1 MLYMPHDPHAR
12 SVFYLTNN
20 NVPKK
25 HFHTI
30 TSIIFSMSEQFYLSE
45 YCKYCDA
52 KAEQKLVFFL
62 SQMEQ
67 SKRGKTHPTLCYGF
81 P

>member
-1 MLYMPHDPHAR
+1 MPHDPHAR

-52 KAEQKLVFFL
+52 KAEQKLVFFCH
-62 SQMEQ
+62 
-67 SKRGKTHPTLCYGF
+67 KWNKARGEKPTQHFVMGSHSS
-81 P
+81 